1 MITAPSP
8 TSVALLLG
16 LSFFLGLAFEEFFA
30 HTDVR
35 RPGGIRTFPLLALA
49 GGALYLFDPVHFLPF
64 TAGLLVLGAW
74 LFVYYG
80 AHVSEHEKQA
90 DDDGNSDINVGLVV
104 PVLNVLAY
112 VLGAAALALPPWVA
126 VTITV
131 AAVLLLTG
139 RERLHALARRIEIK
153 EIVTAGL
160 LVLGAW
166 LFVYYGAHVSEH
178 EKHAADDDNSDI
190 NVGLVIP
197 VLNVLA
203 YVLGAAA
210 LALPPWVAVTIT
222 VAAVLLLTGREQ
234 LHALARRVEIK
245 EIVTAGEFLILT
257 GIVLPLLPNHA
268 VTTLTAITPRQ
279 VWLALVVVC
288 SFSYASYLAQRY
300 WAAAA
305 GGLWMAAL
313 GGMYSSTATTVVLAR
328 QAKADPA
335 LKRQAQDGIT
345 LATAIMYLRILA
357 VVAIFNFGLARV
369 LALPLCALSLAGFA
383 TCALQY
389 WLGKPAPVAPNPAAV
404 QLTTSANPLEL
415 GAAAV
420 FAALFVAVSIV
431 SAVAKSQFGIS
442 GIYGLAGIV
451 GVTDIDPFVLNLAQG
466 GVAGVPEAQLA
477 AAILIAASSNNV
489 LKAVYAASFGGSK
502 ATAGS
507 AAALILLA
515 VAGVAIA
522 IAMAMWPL

>member
-30 HTDVR
+30 HTDER

-49 GGALYLFDPVHFLPF
+49 GGVLYLFDPARFVPF
-64 TAGLLVLGAW
+64 TGGLLVLGAW

-90 DDDGNSDINVGLVV
+90 DDAGNNDTNAGLVV

-126 VTITV
+126 I
-131 AAVLLLTG
+131 
-139 RERLHALARRIEIK
+139 
-153 EIVTAGL
+153 
-160 LVLGAW
+160 
-166 LFVYYGAHVSEH
+166 
-178 EKHAADDDNSDI
+178 
-190 NVGLVIP
+190 
-197 VLNVLA
+197 
-203 YVLGAAA
+203 
-210 LALPPWVAVTIT
+210 TIT

-257 GIVLPLLPNHA
+257 GIVLPLLPNHP

-335 LKRQAQDGIT
+335 IKRQAQAGIT

-357 VVAIFNFGLARV
+357 VVAIFNFELARV
-369 LALPLCALSLAGFA
+369 LALPLAVLSLVGFA
-383 TCALQY
+383 ICALQY
-389 WLGKPAPVAPNPAAV
+389 RIGKPPQEAPAQSAMHLAA
-404 QLTTSANPLEL
+404 SGNPLEL

-420 FAALFVAVSIV
+420 FAALFVAVSVV
-431 SAVAKSQFGIS
+431 SAVAKSHFGIS
-442 GIYGLAGIV
+442 GIYGLAAIV

-466 GVAGVPEAQLA
+466 GVTGVGAAELA
-477 AAILIAASSNNV
+477 SAILIAASSNNV
-489 LKAVYAASFGGSK
+489 LKAVYAASFAGGK
-502 ATAGS
+502 ATAAS
-507 AAALILLA
+507 AAALVALA
-515 VAGVAIA
+515 IAGVAMAIA
-522 IAMAMWPL
+522 ITIWPL